1 MMMMTFHIATDEL
14 HWIQIMQKLI
24 SPLSDLIH
32 NNLHKLPTEEHK
44 RGLKELKTID
54 INKILQKKK

>member
-32 NNLHKLPTEEHK
+32 NNNNLHKLPTERVERTENNRH
-44 RGLKELKTID
+44 
-54 INKILQKKK
+54 